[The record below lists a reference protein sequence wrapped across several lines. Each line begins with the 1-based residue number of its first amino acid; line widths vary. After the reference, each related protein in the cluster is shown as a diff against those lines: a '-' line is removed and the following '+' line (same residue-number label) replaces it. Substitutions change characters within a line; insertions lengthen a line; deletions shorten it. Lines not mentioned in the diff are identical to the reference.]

1 MIEHKISEDLK
12 QKILDK
18 LIEPY
23 YYNNVDTLITD
34 KNCWRKTGSAFE
46 TISKIFISF
55 GAILSF
61 SSGYYNYPTLSFIS
75 GAVSTISLAF
85 LQFSSFAHK
94 EKNRNIAELN
104 QMLTKLNLE
113 TVPTE
118 ENDKKNDN
126 DNEQKN
132 SNIDEINKKLTKI
145 DSNIRNNINTND
157 IELGLVSNDKIVN
170 I

>member
-1 MIEHKISEDLK
+1 MFCNSL
-12 QKILDK
+12 
-18 LIEPY
+18 
-23 YYNNVDTLITD
+23 
-34 KNCWRKTGSAFE
+34 
-46 TISKIFISF
+46 FISF

-85 LQFSSFAHK
+85 LQFSSFAYK
-94 EKNRNIAELN
+94 EKNRNIEELN

-126 DNEQKN
+126 IPALWL
-132 SNIDEINKKLTKI
+132 SGVRAVAA
-145 DSNIRNNINTND
+145 IRIRSKDRVRIQRPGKATCRAFPTCGVGVHPKPFLFD
-157 IELGLVSNDKIVN
+157 
-170 I
+170 